1 MDKIDAWTDDSGIY
15 TETSVD
21 PTTGRFVVQKKQ
33 DIAPNLE
40 YATALRNADQYSSD
54 GIKKGWFHVAHI
66 PNVVVAELLQHGVN
80 VYRDDAK
87 AIVAGLKKIGKDGLL
102 TTRKRV

>member
-1 MDKIDAWTDDSGIY
+1 MDKIDSWIGTDGVVN
-15 TETSVD
+15 ETSVD
-21 PTTGRFVVQKKQ
+21 PLTGRFVVKKKQ
-33 DIAPNLE
+33 DIEANLE

-80 VYRDDAK
+80 VYRDSAK
-87 AIVAGLKKIGKDGLL
+87 EIVAGLRKIGKDGLI